1 MGHKTHGFDGID
13 KKKKSE
19 DTISPLEPEKIHTS

>member
-1 MGHKTHGFDGID
+1 MGHKTHGFDGFD
-13 KKKKSE
+13 KNKKPE